1 MKKDRKRPLMAVL
14 TAQRCF
20 LLTRRCAFL
29 ALLFAIGWMLVAPGE
44 SQAHAILLR
53 SEPAKDAVVSVSPGQ
68 VRLWF
73 SEDLN
78 PALSTVTI
86 VNQANAQVDAGNA
99 HVSAGD
105 PREMDI
111 ALKPHLPPAV
121 YVVIYRS
128 ASNADGHLLSG
139 SFLFTVV
146 GPDGTAPTGRPGSL
160 PGINTLGGGS
170 RTASPAGQLDGPA
183 LVNLLMI
190 TLMEVGAVFWVGTSL
205 WLRFVLA
212 PVAAEHEEM
221 HSVSQRVRARFVRRF
236 ALPTLLV
243 MLLAHGGL
251 LLGQALT
258 LTGGQLDRALAPSI
272 LGSLVT
278 SGRFGLF
285 WLIRV
290 SILLLALLL
299 STFEV
304 WDIQRLRQVNHVL
317 QWGQLLL
324 GLALLIAMALS
335 SHAAAVTGSIVTTAL
350 VADWLHLI
358 AAALWVGGM
367 GAIAV
372 VYLPTLR
379 QIPLSERAS
388 TLLTVLPS
396 YSPYAVIGVLLMAVT
411 GPFSATVHLTS
422 WEQLATTAYG
432 QVLLVKVLLV
442 GAMLVTSAF
451 HVFWLRPRLKQAYQ
465 QDELTMTRRTSQLSA
480 AGIHSS
486 SIQFPI
492 EASSTAF
499 SVTRCEERLARYT
512 QRLMRVLR
520 FEPMLGVAVL
530 LCVGLMN
537 VFAGTLAPS
546 ASTSPRPAPS
556 RSTTFHTTA
565 TTLDGTFTVALA
577 VNPNRA
583 GTNTFTVG
591 VSERSSG
598 RAVTNIGV
606 SLYTTHLDTDIGT
619 GTVNLQPDGTGHFS
633 ARGDLTLSGHWQ
645 IRMQIRTLDN
655 TLHEATVKLL
665 TA

>member
-1 MKKDRKRPLMAVL
+1 
-14 TAQRCF
+14 
-20 LLTRRCAFL
+20 
-29 ALLFAIGWMLVAPGE
+29 
-44 SQAHAILLR
+44 
-53 SEPAKDAVVSVSPGQ
+53 
-68 VRLWF
+68 
-73 SEDLN
+73 
-78 PALSTVTI
+78 
-86 VNQANAQVDAGNA
+86 
-99 HVSAGD
+99 
-105 PREMDI
+105 
-111 ALKPHLPPAV
+111 
-121 YVVIYRS
+121 
-128 ASNADGHLLSG
+128 
-139 SFLFTVV
+139 
-146 GPDGTAPTGRPGSL
+146 
-160 PGINTLGGGS
+160 
-170 RTASPAGQLDGPA
+170 
-183 LVNLLMI
+183 
-190 TLMEVGAVFWVGTSL
+190 
-205 WLRFVLA
+205 
-212 PVAAEHEEM
+212 
-221 HSVSQRVRARFVRRF
+221 
-236 ALPTLLV
+236 
-243 MLLAHGGL
+243 
-251 LLGQALT
+251 
-258 LTGGQLDRALAPSI
+258 
-272 LGSLVT
+272 
-278 SGRFGLF
+278 
-285 WLIRV
+285 
-290 SILLLALLL
+290 
-299 STFEV
+299 
-304 WDIQRLRQVNHVL
+304 
-317 QWGQLLL
+317 
-324 GLALLIAMALS
+324 
-335 SHAAAVTGSIVTTAL
+335 
-350 VADWLHLI
+350 
-358 AAALWVGGM
+358 M

-372 VYLPTLR
+372 VYLPILR

-388 TLLTVLPS
+388 TLLTVLPY

-465 QDELTMTRRTSQLSA
+465 QDELAMTRRTSQLSA
-480 AGIHSS
+480 AGIHGS

-492 EASSTAF
+492 EASSPAF
-499 SVTRCEERLARYT
+499 SVTRYEERLARYT

-530 LCVGLMN
+530 LCVALMN

-565 TTLDGTFTVALA
+565 ATLDGTFTVALT

-633 ARGDLTLSGHWQ
+633 ARSDLTLSGHWQ
-645 IRMQIRTLDN
+645 IRIQIRTLDN